1 MNLDVQAIADSKI
14 IAMHESGQ
22 IQKQL
27 EDDIEK
33 LVLKSIDSAL
43 DGYKIRSSVE
53 ESVSKSVSEVLN
65 KIDFTTYNGFIAE
78 KVKGLTEGALRADVA
93 QKIQQSFN
101 EIFIKKYDKIKL
113 SEILNAYRKWIC
125 ENTEEE
131 DKYSLESFFVEME
144 DKAPEYSWI
153 DFTLSREKQD
163 RYSSYKD
170 DDYFRFTVHRGY
182 REPTNIGYIGSTVVF
197 GDTALDKALTINP
210 NEFQAFIMNLVY
222 NKTPVE
228 IDVDSED
235 DIDCSFD
242 VDI

>member
-1 MNLDVQAIADSKI
+1 MNLDIQAIADEKI
-14 IAMHESGQ
+14 SAMHESGQ

-27 EDDIEK
+27 ENDIEK
-33 LVLKSIDSAL
+33 LILKSIDSAL
-43 DGYKIRSSVE
+43 DGYKIRSTVE
-53 ESVSKSVSEVLN
+53 ESVSKSVSEVLK

-78 KVKGLTEGALRADVA
+78 QVKSLTEGALRDDVA

-113 SEILNAYRKWIC
+113 SEILQKYRQWLC
-125 ENTEEE
+125 EETDEEE
-131 DKYSLESFFVEME
+131 KYSLESFFVEME
-144 DKAPEYSWI
+144 DQAPQYSWI
-153 DFTLSREKQD
+153 NFRMSKERQE
-163 RYSSYKD
+163 RYSSHD
-170 DDYFRFTVHRGY
+170 DDYFSFTCHRGY
-182 REPTNIGYIGSTVVF
+182 KEPSNIGWISSVVF
-197 GDTALDKALTINP
+197 GNTSLDEALKINP

-222 NKTPVE
+222 NKTPVK